1 MQVAIKKDIFTLNNN
16 NLKNTIMTN
25 TQLATQSAAPI
36 FFNPFDREQSAIMR
50 EMATDMA
57 NSDLVPD
64 MYKISEKTPE
74 KKAVANCMIAMGMAL
89 RMQADPL
96 MVMQNMYI
104 VHGRPSWS
112 SKFLIATVNTCGRFS
127 ALKYRFTNKG
137 KIGTFERVTYA
148 NKLRPGTS
156 EKYKEKIV
164 TPTEEY
170 ADLDD
175 LEMVAYA
182 TEIATGEE
190 LVGSPV
196 TMRMAILEGWYDKDG
211 SKWKTMPQKMLTYR
225 AASFWTNEYAPEI
238 SMGMRTQ
245 EEEEEIGP
253 TLDITYEDVTNKPDI
268 VKADIARNGN
278 KTTFNMDSA
287 QVVNEPEKGAEPA
300 AQTDPPQ
307 QDPPAPAED
316 PDKPADTLAKVGQ
329 ENAKKDEAAK
339 TAEANVKPSFGQSL
353 FNK

>member
-1 MQVAIKKDIFTLNNN
+1 
-16 NLKNTIMTN
+16 MTT

-36 FFNPFDREQSAIMR
+36 FFNPFDREQATIMR

-64 MYKISEKTPE
+64 MYKITEKNPE

-127 ALKYRFTNKG
+127 ALKYRLTNKG
-137 KIGTFERVTYA
+137 KIGTYEVVTYA
-148 NKLRPGTS
+148 KKLQPGTS
-156 EKYKEKIV
+156 NYYKEKIV
-164 TPTEEY
+164 TPTEAY
-170 ADLDD
+170 ADMDD

-182 TEIATGEE
+182 TELATNEV
-190 LVGSPV
+190 LTGSPV
-196 TMRMAILEGWYDKDG
+196 SMRMAIDEGWFDKDG

-245 EEEEEIGP
+245 EEEEEIG
-253 TLDITYEDVTNKPDI
+253 TIDIDYTDVTDKPAQVRND
-268 VKADIARNGN
+268 VAQNGN
-278 KTTFNMDSA
+278 KQAFNMEAA
-287 QVVNEPEKGAEPA
+287 QVVNEPEQNPIPKN
-300 AQTDPPQ
+300 DNPPPVQ
-307 QDPPAPAED
+307 QVD
-316 PDKPADTLAKVGQ
+316 PDKPESTLAKVGQ
-329 ENAKKDEAAK
+329 ENAKKEEAAAK
-339 TAEANVKPSFGQSL
+339 AAETNVKPTFGQNL